1 MKFSAVI
8 VQIFFLLHVLS
19 HSFWIFM
26 VYETAVFLNTF
37 QWIPLIIVH
46 AKYSSNKRGSIQTK
60 SEACDLYKQVSAFVK
75 RAQAV
80 HIFPIA
86 LSCIFWDSFKVHKSK
101 LPYDLFK
108 YPLNRHTCSFHRFVK
123 VLLLLQKMVTFK
135 GSSKMRS
142 HLIGRVTIYTKKK
155 AINPMALLLK

>member
-8 VQIFFLLHVLS
+8 MQIFFLLHVLS

-86 LSCIFWDSFKVHKSK
+86 LSCIFWGSFKVHKSK

-123 VLLLLQKMVTFK
+123 VLLLLQEMVTFK

>member
-8 VQIFFLLHVLS
+8 VQIFFLLYVLS
-19 HSFWIFM
+19 HSFWIFT
-26 VYETAVFLNTF
+26 VYERAVFLNAF
-37 QWIPLIIVH
+37 QWILRITVH
-46 AKYSSNKRGSIQTK
+46 AKYSSNKRGSMQTK
-60 SEACDLYKQVSAFVK
+60 SDACDLYKQVSAFVK

-86 LSCIFWDSFKVHKSK
+86 LSCIFWGSFKVHKSK

-108 YPLNRHTCSFHRFVK
+108 YPLNRHTYSFHRFVK

-142 HLIGRVTIYTKKK
+142 HLIGRVTIHTKKK